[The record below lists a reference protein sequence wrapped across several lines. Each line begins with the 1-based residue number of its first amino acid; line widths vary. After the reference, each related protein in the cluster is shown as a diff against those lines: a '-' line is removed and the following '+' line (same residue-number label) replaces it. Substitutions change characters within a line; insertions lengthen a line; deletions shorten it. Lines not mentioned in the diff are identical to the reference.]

1 MYLMEGNKKEEK
13 IMIYA
18 YMLENTNKYL
28 EVDNTALIKLL
39 HDSKVV
45 EDNVY
50 IDRIDDN
57 KRPSLRM
64 LSEII
69 KSNDILIVRSLADLT
84 NNIRDLTNALNY
96 LHNNNITLISAVE
109 YYYTYESF
117 YQAFIDFSSIP
128 AHWRE
133 QKRLLGI
140 EKASM
145 EKRMGRKKDTKKIET
160 ALKLY
165 DKGFKIQEIV
175 DISNISRST
184 LYREINRRKL
194 QA

>member
-1 MYLMEGNKKEEK
+1 
-13 IMIYA
+13 MIYA

-28 EVDNTALIKLL
+28 QVDNTALIKLL

-50 IDRIDDN
+50 IDGIDDN

-69 KSNDILIVRSLADLT
+69 KSDDILIVRSLADLT

-96 LHNNNITLISAVE
+96 FHNNNITLISAVE

-117 YQAFIDFSSIP
+117 YQAFIDFSGIS
-128 AHWRE
+128 AHWSE

-140 EKASM
+140 EKASK

-194 QA
+194 QD